1 LVARPPTRGQFPASC
16 ERSACPTLMIA
27 SLPSDRRQT
36 RAPQTLLWLPIRQKP
51 RKKARREFHAPASPS
66 VFFRRTL
73 WRDSPLQR
81 PRQARASSV
90 QSQLPVNRSGQE
102 LLKSLVSVAVKQHP
116 WAQSSDQ
123 TTISAGT
130 GCLARAKWRRD
141 TQIGAE
147 FVTTAE

>member
-1 LVARPPTRGQFPASC
+1 MPR
-16 ERSACPTLMIA
+16 
-27 SLPSDRRQT
+27 
-36 RAPQTLLWLPIRQKP
+36 RAPQSSSGERFGVTAPSSGHAKP
-51 RKKARREFHAPASPS
+51 EHRRSKAN
-66 VFFRRTL
+66 FRSIDLVR
-73 WRDSPLQR
+73 
-81 PRQARASSV
+81 
-90 QSQLPVNRSGQE
+90 NF
-102 LLKSLVSVAVKQHP
+102 LKSLVSVAVKPHP